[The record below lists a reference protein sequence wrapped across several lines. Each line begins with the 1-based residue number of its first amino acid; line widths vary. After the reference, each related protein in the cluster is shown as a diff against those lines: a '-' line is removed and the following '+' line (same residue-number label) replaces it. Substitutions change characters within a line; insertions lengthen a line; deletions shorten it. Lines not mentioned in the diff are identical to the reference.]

1 MRQWMKNSLSLF
13 LKAIRYHNN
22 KEKLSDM
29 AKRLDVS
36 SSYLSTVEN
45 GKRAMNDKLY
55 QSIVKTY
62 SLSETDSKE
71 LDILRKLEV
80 NHLNVSTQEM
90 DLDQKET
97 LIKFLSNLKDL
108 DENELKTINHLIN
121 KKNK

>member
-1 MRQWMKNSLSLF
+1 MKNSLSLF